1 MTDNYAVTADE
12 LKQYVERA
20 EAQQARIKDE
30 QEVLSQIFAEAKSNG
45 YDVAVMK
52 KVIARRKKRADEIA
66 EEDAVM
72 TLYLETLGMV

>member
-1 MTDNYAVTADE
+1 MTNAHAVTAEE

-30 QEVLSQIFAEAKSNG
+30 QEALSQIFAEAKSNG

-72 TLYLETLGMV
+72 TLYCETLGMV

>member
-1 MTDNYAVTADE
+1 MTNAHAVTAEE

-30 QEVLSQIFAEAKSNG
+30 QEVLSQIFADAKSNG

-72 TLYLETLGMV
+72 TLYCETLGMV

>member
-1 MTDNYAVTADE
+1 MDNAHAVAADV
-12 LKQYVERA
+12 LRSYIERA

-30 QEVLSQIFAEAKSNG
+30 QESLSQIFAEAKSNG

-72 TLYLETLGMV
+72 TLYCETLGMV

>member
-1 MTDNYAVTADE
+1 MMNAHAVTAEE

-30 QEVLSQIFAEAKSNG
+30 QEALSQIFAEAKSNG

-72 TLYLETLGMV
+72 TLYCETLGMV

>member
-1 MTDNYAVTADE
+1 MTDNYTVTADE

-30 QEVLSQIFAEAKSNG
+30 QEVLSQIFADAKSNG

>member
-1 MTDNYAVTADE
+1 MDNAHAVAADV
-12 LKQYVERA
+12 LRSYVERA
-20 EAQQARIKDE
+20 EAQQVRIKDE

-72 TLYLETLGMV
+72 TLYCETLGMV

>member
-1 MTDNYAVTADE
+1 MTNAHAVTAEE

-72 TLYLETLGMV
+72 TLYCETLGMV